1 MASYSIKELEKL
13 SGIKAHTIRIWEK
26 RYKIIVPSRTQTNI
40 RFYSDED
47 LRKILNISILNQSG
61 IKISKIANLDGN
73 ELSDKVL
80 DLCLDINNT
89 NAQIENLI
97 VAMFELD
104 EAKFYNIFSN
114 AIIKSGFEEA
124 IERIIFPFLKRIG
137 VLWQTGTVAPAQEHF
152 VSNLIRQKLIVAIDN
167 IVLPTDLNRKTIA
180 FFLPEKEMHELGLLF
195 YSFIARK
202 EGYEVLYLGASVPV
216 SDIETISKV
225 KPNTIFFTSL
235 VSNLKKRDILEWF
248 GNISSRYSDK
258 SFLISGI
265 TARESRYPLPTNF
278 RPVKSV
284 SDFKTILTEIK
295 NR

>member
-26 RYKIIVPSRTQTNI
+26 RYKIIKPSRTQTNI

-61 IKISKIANLDGN
+61 IKISKIANLDAN

-97 VAMFELD
+97 VSMFELD
-104 EAKFYNIFSN
+104 EAKFINILSN
-114 AIIKSGFEEA
+114 AVIKSGFEDA

-152 VSNLIRQKLIVAIDN
+152 ISNLIRQKLIVAIDN
-167 IVLPTDLNRKTIA
+167 IVLPTDSSRKTVT

-195 YSFIARK
+195 YSYIARK
-202 EGYEVLYLGASVPV
+202 EGFEVIYLGSSVPV
-216 SDIETISKV
+216 ADLATILKV

-235 VSNLKKRDILEWF
+235 ISNLKKRDILEWF
-248 GNISSRYSDK
+248 NNVSTKYPNQK
-258 SFLISGI
+258 FLISGFSS
-265 TARESRYPLPTNF
+265 RESKYSLPSNF
-278 RPVKSV
+278 RSVKSV
-284 SDFKTILTEIK
+284 AEFKSILTDFR
-295 NR
+295 NQ

>member
-114 AIIKSGFEEA
+114 AIIKSGFDEA

-152 VSNLIRQKLIVAIDN
+152 VSNLIRQKLVVAIDN
-167 IVLPTDLNRKTIA
+167 IVLPTDVNRKTIA

-202 EGYEVLYLGASVPV
+202 EGFEVLYLGASVPV
-216 SDIETISKV
+216 ADIEEVSKV
-225 KPNTIFFTSL
+225 KPHTIYFTSL

-248 GNISSRYSDK
+248 GNISARYSDK
-258 SFLISGI
+258 KFLISGI
-265 TARESRYPLPTNF
+265 TARESRYPLPANF
-278 RPVKSV
+278 RPVKLV
-284 SDFKTILTEIK
+284 SDFKSILNELK
-295 NR
+295 NQ

>member
-26 RYKIIVPSRTQTNI
+26 RYKIITPSRTPTNI

-47 LRKILNISILNQSG
+47 LRRILNISILNQSG
-61 IKISKIANLDGN
+61 IKISKIANLETN

-97 VAMFELD
+97 VSMFELD
-104 EAKFYNIFSN
+104 ESKFINILSN
-114 AIIKSGFEEA
+114 AIIKSGFEDS

-152 VSNLIRQKLIVAIDN
+152 IANLIRQKLIVAIDN
-167 IVLPTDLNRKTIA
+167 IMLPTDPNKKTIT

-195 YSFIARK
+195 YSYIARK
-202 EGYEVLYLGASVPV
+202 EGFEVIYLGAATPMN
-216 SDIETISKV
+216 DLAIIDKV
-225 KPNTIFFTSL
+225 KPNTLFFTSI
-235 VSNLKKRDILEWF
+235 VSNLKKRDVNEWF
-248 GNISSRYSDK
+248 SNVASRFPHKTFMISGFSSREGKY
-258 SFLISGI
+258 I
-265 TARESRYPLPTNF
+265 LPSNF
-278 RPVKSV
+278 V
-284 SDFKTILTEIK
+284 SMKNVTEFKKYLNEIK
-295 NR
+295 

>member
-114 AIIKSGFEEA
+114 AIIKSGFDEA

-167 IVLPTDLNRKTIA
+167 IVLPTDIKRKTIA

-202 EGYEVLYLGASVPV
+202 EGFEVLYLGASVPV
-216 SDIETISKV
+216 ADIEAISKV
-225 KPNTIFFTSL
+225 KPNTIYFTSL

-258 SFLISGI
+258 KFLISGI
-265 TARESRYPLPTNF
+265 TARESRYPLPSNF

-284 SDFKTILTEIK
+284 NDFKSILNELK
-295 NR
+295 NQ